1 MKKKFIYLFLAVALC
16 FLLGTSVEQTQG
28 VSPSIGVARIEQQGA
43 YAQKVKW
50 SYEGETGPQHWGELD
65 PSFIACKNGREQSP
79 IHIESS
85 QVIKSDKVENIQ
97 IYYGPTSLSV
107 INNGH
112 SIQANAASLSNTL
125 VIEGKEYKLAQFHF
139 HTPSEHKVNGQS
151 FDMELHLVHQDTNG
165 NTAVVGMM
173 IQEGKENETLA
184 PLWRVLPKE
193 ETKEA
198 IPVTESI
205 DVQAL
210 LPSEHTLFYY
220 NGSLTTPPCT
230 EGVKWVVLEKS
241 IQMSRKQIQAFQQI
255 FPNNQRPVQPL
266 NKRNI
271 KLGTFVELGS
281 FK

>member
-139 HTPSEHKVNGQS
+139 HTPSEHKS
-151 FDMELHLVHQDTNG
+151 
-165 NTAVVGMM
+165 
-173 IQEGKENETLA
+173 
-184 PLWRVLPKE
+184 
-193 ETKEA
+193 
-198 IPVTESI
+198 
-205 DVQAL
+205 
-210 LPSEHTLFYY
+210 
-220 NGSLTTPPCT
+220 
-230 EGVKWVVLEKS
+230 KWPIL
-241 IQMSRKQIQAFQQI
+241 
-255 FPNNQRPVQPL
+255 
-266 NKRNI
+266 
-271 KLGTFVELGS
+271 
-281 FK
+281 